1 MKINWIVILGL
12 AFVLQAFQCDEDEVC
27 TPESFDG
34 YAIKVENNAAQY
46 SINETFYF
54 TGITS
59 SSLVDTCEEAEGLTF
74 INDPQ
79 QFFDGYFF
87 VKLMPPTNSDDT
99 INSVAAKQNFDISI
113 ELGAPFDTEGCSVN
127 SLVKLAPQLTADEKF
142 YEFRVAIKPKVS
154 GTYAI
159 TVGFYG
165 NFSDDTDTHQ
175 EILTPFA
182 IDGAY
187 KFELCNT
194 IYTRERANDSY
205 FFTVNQ

>member
-1 MKINWIVILGL
+1 MKVNWIFILGL
-12 AFVLQAFQCDEDEVC
+12 AFVFQAFQCDDEDAC
-27 TPESFDG
+27 APQAFDG

-74 INDPQ
+74 INDPL
-79 QFFDGYFF
+79 QFYDGYFL
-87 VKLMPPTNSDDT
+87 VKLMAPTDSQDA
-99 INSVAAKQNFDISI
+99 INSVAAKQDFDISI
-113 ELGAPFDTEGCSVN
+113 ELGAPFDTEGCSDN
-127 SLVKLAPQLTADEKF
+127 SLVKFAPQLTADEKF
-142 YEFRVAIKPKVS
+142 YEFRLAVTPKVT

-165 NFSDDTDTHQ
+165 NFSDETDTHQ

-182 IDGAY
+182 IDGAF

-194 IYTRERANDSY
+194 IYTRERANHSY
-205 FFTVNQ
+205 FFTVTK